1 MINYENIWRFI
12 SLRSA
17 AAEMHIN
24 DTYYVV
30 RSGDHYVSDPVSVWD
45 KTCESYRDA
54 TLAERLCAK
63 SDAQHYASWAE
74 AEAEAKKLQAELEI
88 IYNAASM
95 HFVTATV
102 ERVDE
107 TLLISDVVD
116 KWELYLVDGATR
128 EDGIDR
134 VASHSYGKNVI
145 PSYVSECKPQI
156 INYFRTEA
164 AKSEVWLGL
173 SDEEM
178 DALDD
183 YQAKLAAAKKAV
195 SDLEIDLWQKA
206 SSAQKMSL

>member
-1 MINYENIWRFI
+1 
-12 SLRSA
+12 
-17 AAEMHIN
+17 MHIN

-134 VASHSYGKNVI
+134 IASHSYGKNVI

-206 SSAQKMSL
+206 SSAQKMLL